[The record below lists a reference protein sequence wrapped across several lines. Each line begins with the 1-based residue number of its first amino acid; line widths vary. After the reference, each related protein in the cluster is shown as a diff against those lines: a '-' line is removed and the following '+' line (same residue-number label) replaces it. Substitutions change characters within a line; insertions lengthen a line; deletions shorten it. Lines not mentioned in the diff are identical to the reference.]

1 MPRKIR
7 IRIIISLKNWIRIRI
22 KSFWVRHIAYPY
34 RHRKS
39 RARCDHLS
47 THDVPTYSRKFCP
60 PILSSSANLS
70 IIFCLQ
76 LSSSSFSLATTA
88 SLPVKTQKKSFKNKN
103 YVFRDSVLDLWNSVW
118 FAPRYWSFVRA
129 FSAVLKTKYILS
141 LFPLALSLGSRT
153 QILRLLRR
161 KKKQC
166 CGFGSAWIW
175 NLILDPELLIRIQ
188 QKMKEQINKKIKSSN
203 FRPMNSG
210 LCVLLV
216 CIMKYKMADTVV
228 GTVDSSFW

>member
-88 SLPVKTQKKSFKNKN
+88 SLPVKTQK
-103 YVFRDSVLDLWNSVW
+103 R
-118 FAPRYWSFVRA
+118 
-129 FSAVLKTKYILS
+129 VLKTKITFS
-141 LFPLALSLGSRT
+141 GIPF
-153 QILRLLRR
+153 
-161 KKKQC
+161 
-166 CGFGSAWIW
+166 WIF
-175 NLILDPELLIRIQ
+175 EIQ
-188 QKMKEQINKKIKSSN
+188 
-203 FRPMNSG
+203 SG
-210 LCVLLV
+210 LRPDTGLL
-216 CIMKYKMADTVV
+216 Y
-228 GTVDSSFW
+228 GHFQRF